1 MYFLCDASWPQTPS
15 LHYGIPN
22 KSTLP
27 VVHGHAW
34 NFDKTVM
41 CCRLWNGETGECLHH
56 LTQHTQP
63 VYSVAFSPNGE
74 LLASGSFDKNL
85 HMWSVT
91 SGKLVRT
98 YKGAGGIFE
107 VSPLAY
113 VISGVG
119 CTLRLLRRSCMT
131 MDPTLHARW
140 QGSSHANLN

>member
-1 MYFLCDASWPQTPS
+1 MDAR
-15 LHYGIPN
+15 
-22 KSTLP
+22 
-27 VVHGHAW
+27 
-34 NFDKTVM
+34 
-41 CCRLWNGETGECLHH
+41 CRLWNGETGECLHH

-107 VSPLAY
+107 VRLVP
-113 VISGVG
+113 VNG
-119 CTLRLLRRSCMT
+119 CLLFAPDCDMRARQCMKCI
-131 MDPTLHARW
+131 A
-140 QGSSHANLN
+140 S